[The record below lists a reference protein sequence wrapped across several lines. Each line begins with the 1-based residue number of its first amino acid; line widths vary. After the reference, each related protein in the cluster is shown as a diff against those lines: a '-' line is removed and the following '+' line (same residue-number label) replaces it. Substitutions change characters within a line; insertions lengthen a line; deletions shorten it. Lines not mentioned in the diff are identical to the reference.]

1 MYKITLAKS
10 AGFCFGVKRAV
21 DRAFQLAEEK
31 IDAVTLGPIIH
42 NPQVVERL
50 SRKGLKPVNS
60 PEEIGPDQ
68 VVLIRSH
75 GVAKNVYD
83 ALAPRKIVDCTCPFV
98 AKIHRIVAEQSAAG
112 KTILIAGDA
121 AHPEIQGIVGHCQGP
136 VFTFRTEEEL
146 LEILQKLKD
155 EGENPVAVAAQ
166 TTFNEI
172 LWKKIQQIIEKLYT
186 NAKIFDTICS
196 ATTSRQTEAV
206 ALAKESDFMV
216 VIGGKSSSNTLK
228 LFEICSRFCETIL
241 VESKTDLD
249 KHQILRHNRIGVTA
263 GASTPADIIK
273 EVLNT
278 MTEILENQDE
288 EMNFAE
294 LLEQSLSENNE
305 KLYTNKRV
313 KGIIT
318 NIAPNE
324 LHVDVGAKQAG
335 IVPASELS
343 DDPSV
348 TTESFEKGQEIELIV
363 LKVNDQEGIVTLS
376 KKRCD
381 AEAGYDAICKAYE
394 DQSVLEGTV
403 VEVVKGGV
411 LVLTNGLKIFVPAS
425 MTSDRK
431 VEDLNTLLKKDV
443 RFKIIEVNDRRR
455 RAVGSIRAVLADE
468 KKAKQEEFWANVEVG
483 KVYHG
488 EVKSLTSYGAFV
500 DLGGVDG
507 MIHIT
512 ELSWTRIKSPEEVVH
527 VGDMVEVYIKDID
540 PEKKKISLGYKKA
553 EDNPWEIFKRDY
565 AIGSVVEVKI
575 VSITSFGAFAQI
587 IPGVDGL
594 IHISQ
599 IANERIAKVSDK
611 LAVGDVVKAKI
622 IDIDY
627 DKKKVSL
634 SIRATLE
641 EAPAEEEKAEEE
653 TSAASQYAADL
664 EGIEGVTV
672 E

>member
-1 MYKITLAKS
+1 MYKLTLAKT
-10 AGFCFGVKRAV
+10 AGFCFGVRRAV
-21 DRAFQLAEEK
+21 DRAFQLAAEETG
-31 IDAVTLGPIIH
+31 AVTLGPVIH

-50 SRKGLKPVNS
+50 ARLGLCPVDS
-60 PEEIGPDQ
+60 PEEVPEGRT
-68 VVLIRSH
+68 VLIRSH
-75 GVAKNVYD
+75 GVGKSVYD
-83 ALAPRKIVDCTCPFV
+83 ALAGRKIVDCTCPFV
-98 AKIHRIVAEQSAAG
+98 EKIHRIAAEQSAAG
-112 KTILIAGDA
+112 KTILIAGDRG
-121 AHPEIQGIVGHCQGP
+121 HPEVQGIIGYCQTTAIP
-136 VFTFRTEEEL
+136 FQTEEEL
-146 LEILQKLKD
+146 MEILKKLKD
-155 EGENPVAVAAQ
+155 EGEKPVAVVAQ
-166 TTFNEI
+166 TTSHEI
-172 LWKKIQQIIEKLYT
+172 LWKKFQQIIEKLYT
-186 NAKIFDTICS
+186 NAQIFDTICS
-196 ATTSRQTEAV
+196 ATTARQKEAV
-206 ALAKESDFMV
+206 ELARKSDFMV
-216 VIGGKSSSNTLK
+216 VIGGRSSSNTLK

-241 VESKTDLD
+241 AESKSDLD
-249 KHQILRHNRIGVTA
+249 KSRILRHNRIGVTA

-294 LLEQSLSENNE
+294 LLEQSLNANNE

-348 TTESFEKGQEIELIV
+348 TTESFQKGDEIELIV
-363 LKVNDQEGIVTLS
+363 MKVNDQEGIVTLS

-394 DQSVLEGTV
+394 DQSVLEGVV

-411 LVLTNGLKIFVPAS
+411 LVLTNGLKVFVPAS

-431 VEDLNTLLKKDV
+431 VEDLNTLLKKNV
-443 RFKIIEVNDRRR
+443 RFKIIEINDRRR

-540 PEKKKISLGYKKA
+540 PEKKKISLGYKKS

-565 AIGSVVEVKI
+565 QIGDVVEVKI
-575 VSITSFGAFAQI
+575 VSTTSFGAFAQI

-599 IANERIAKVSDK
+599 IANERIAKVTHK
-611 LAVGDVVKAKI
+611 LSVGDVVNAKI
-622 IDIDY
+622 IDIDF

-634 SIRATLE
+634 SIRATLDE
-641 EAPAEEEKAEEE
+641 EPAEEEEEE
-653 TSAASQYAADL
+653 EESSNTSQYAADL

>member
-1 MYKITLAKS
+1 MAEITLAKT

-21 DRAFQLAEEK
+21 DKAFELARSGV
-31 IDAVTLGPIIH
+31 DAVTLGPIIH

-50 SRKGLKPVNS
+50 AQMGVPPVDS
-60 PEEIGPDQ
+60 PDQ
-68 VVLIRSH
+68 AAPGQTVLIRSH
-75 GVAKNVYD
+75 GVPKKVYNLLKNNPV
-83 ALAPRKIVDCTCPFV
+83 VDCTCPFV
-98 AKIHRIVAEQSAAG
+98 AKIHRIVEEESAAG
-112 KTILIAGDA
+112 RTILVAGDP
-121 AHPEIQGIVGHCQGP
+121 AHPEVQGIMGFSSSP
-136 VFTFRTEEEL
+136 VYTFRTEQEL
-146 LEILQKLKD
+146 QNILNVLH
-155 EGENPVAVAAQ
+155 ENGGKPISVVAQ
-166 TTFNEI
+166 TTFHEI
-172 LWKKIQQIIEKLYT
+172 LWRKFQQFIENHYT

-196 ATTSRQTEAV
+196 ATTMRQKEAV
-206 ALAKESDFMV
+206 ELAQQSDYMV
-216 VIGGKSSSNTLK
+216 VVGGKSSSNTLK
-228 LFEICSRFCETIL
+228 LYEICSRFCETAL
-241 VESKTDLD
+241 VETKSELD
-249 KHQILRHNRIGVTA
+249 KSQIFRHNRIGVTA

-273 EVLNT
+273 EVQTT
-278 MTEILENQDE
+278 MTEILENHDE
-288 EMNFAE
+288 ELNFAE
-294 LLEQSLSENNE
+294 LLEQSLNE
-305 KLYTNKRV
+305 KLYTGKRV
-313 KGIIT
+313 KGIVT
-318 NIAPNE
+318 NVAPNE

-335 IVPASELS
+335 IVPASEIS
-343 DDPSV
+343 DEAVNLMEMFHKDD
-348 TTESFEKGQEIELIV
+348 EIDLIV

-381 AEAGYDAICKAYE
+381 AEAGYDAIREAYE
-394 DQSVLEGTV
+394 NGTVLEGTV
-403 VEVVKGGV
+403 TEVVKGGI
-411 LVLTNGLKIFVPAS
+411 LVTTNGIKVFIPAS

-443 RFKIIEVNDRRR
+443 RFKVIEINDRRR

-468 KKAKQEEFWANVEVG
+468 KKAKQEEFWANVEIG

-512 ELSWTRIKSPEEVVH
+512 ELSWTRIKSPEEVVK

-540 PEKKKISLGYKKA
+540 TEKKKISLGYKKA

-565 AIGSVVEVKI
+565 QIGDVAEVKI

-622 IDIDY
+622 IDIDF

-634 SIRATLE
+634 SIREVLDEEPAEEAAEE
-641 EAPAEEEKAEEE
+641 EAPD
-653 TSAASQYAADL
+653 YAADL
-664 EGIEGVTV
+664 EGVDGVTV